1 MAMNF
6 GSRGEAAKGVTLT
19 LHKTEEEEI
28 QPFDIQTDR
37 EKARNALAHSPEI
50 EALTSQLDVNDLTT
64 IVSFGKESAEQI
76 SRASDTVLHS
86 MSLNQINES
95 GKLLNTLARVMSQFD
110 IVEIRESPSLLGKL
124 FGGMRKQLDRILEKY
139 NGMGDEVDQIYVQLK
154 QYEREIIQTNNKL
167 EEMFQSNINY
177 YHELVK
183 YIVAGEQG
191 CREISDYMA
200 KLQQE
205 MQESGDESIQ
215 FELQSLQQALMMLE
229 QRTQDLRTAEIVAM
243 QSIPMLRAMEV
254 SNMNLV
260 RKINSAFIIT
270 LPVFKQA
277 LAQAVMLK
285 RQKIQAEAISA
296 LDERTNELLMKN
308 ARNTVEQ
315 SKIAARMSSGTSIK
329 AETLESTWKTIVEG
343 IEETRRIQDNALK
356 QRADDQARLE
366 RIKKEFNEKVNASGR
381 R

>member
-6 GSRGEAAKGVTLT
+6 GSRGETAGSVTLT
-19 LHKTEEEEI
+19 LHKTEEAEPYDV
-28 QPFDIQTDR
+28 QADR
-37 EKARNALAHSPEI
+37 DRTREALAHSPEV
-50 EALTSQLDVNDLTT
+50 EALTEKIDVNDLTT
-64 IVSFGKESAEQI
+64 IVTFGRESAEEI
-76 SRASDTVLHS
+76 SKAADTVLHS
-86 MSLNQINES
+86 MNMSQIDES
-95 GKLLNTLARVMSQFD
+95 GRLLTTLAKVMSQFD
-110 IVEIRESPSLLGKL
+110 IVEIRENPTLLGRL

-139 NGMGDEVDQIYVQLK
+139 NTMGTEVDQIYVQLK
-154 QYEREIIQTNNKL
+154 QYEREIIQANGKL
-167 EEMFQSNINY
+167 EEMFQSNVAY
-177 YHELVK
+177 YHELMK

-191 CREISDYMA
+191 CREIDEYME
-200 KLQQE
+200 KLRQE
-205 MQESGDESIQ
+205 MQETGDESIQ
-215 FELQSLQQALMMLE
+215 FELQSLQQALTMLE

-296 LDERTNELLMKN
+296 LDERTNELLMRN
-308 ARNTVEQ
+308 AKNTVEQ
-315 SKIAARMSSGTSIK
+315 AKIAARMASGNSIK
-329 AETLESTWKTIVEG
+329 ADTLESTWKTIVEG
-343 IEETRRIQDNALK
+343 IDETRRIQDAAMK

-366 RIKKEFNEKVNASGR
+366 RIKKEFNAKYNSR